1 MGFTL
6 ENGRDDTRQRFGLR
20 LAASLAAFLLLVG
33 STIPALG
40 AEYPGEPLR
49 LGSRGEAVRA
59 WQEALGIAADGHF
72 GEQTRDATISWQIRN
87 GLTADGI
94 VGPASWKVMFPDS
107 AIDLDDVRIS
117 IQGAGNGHGVGLTQY
132 GAKGMALQGYTSTQI
147 LEHFYQGSS
156 VENLSDA
163 VPGSWVVTESMPIWV
178 GIRQN
183 RTEFTFVA
191 TTGRVRV
198 CFDGDYNSY
207 PLLVAGGSTGRDNTF
222 TDLLISR
229 LAALGY
235 LQGQPG
241 AFNDTVRDAVISFQ
255 SAQGLAADGAVGGE
269 TWEALVQ
276 GSNPSDCAGAYYMT
290 SGEELVVTANGD
302 GSCSTNLVGAASQCR
317 LSIQDLSHDNRVG
330 LRGLS
335 HGGEMTQFIHGNVR
349 VRPNGARMHFSM
361 QMDIEDYVAGI
372 AEVPTSWMAAALEAQ
387 AIAARSYAVYAM
399 LRRGSESS
407 FSSSRKS
414 ACWCHVVSDTRDQ
427 VYAGWNREI
436 QNGGRWELVGAR
448 PTAGRVVTHPQEAVT
463 VAQAFY
469 SSSSGGATEDSSALW
484 GTAGRPYLVSVED
497 PWSIDTNV
505 NPNAFWSKSLSLSQL
520 LSIYG
525 LDGQFDDVISV
536 ATVPY
541 PWGSAQFVNV
551 VGIRGGSRVTERVSA
566 STLKSSLRLRSR
578 YFEIDYEA
586 PWWAAPPAPT
596 GVAVTGGTAATV
608 SWDPVPSQFAPE
620 TYTVSV
626 SPAHA
631 SPVTVDASQTSAAF
645 GGLSAG
651 VEYSFTVTATNQIGT
666 GPPSAASPP
675 QVVIAE
681 NPYPGEPLREGSR
694 GESVRVWQEALGI
707 AADGDFG
714 PATAA
719 ATRQWQQANGLIAD
733 GIVGEGSWNKMF
745 STPPSTETS
754 EEPEPE
760 TQPTPEPETESDV
773 PSYPGFL
780 LRTGSQGKW
789 VRTWQSALGLS
800 ADGYFG
806 SDTTRATREWQQAN
820 GLTPDGIVGMKSWQT
835 MFPGAGVERPTPP
848 PPIGGD
854 DEDTGGQ
861 GTESTETDGAG
872 TGVPAFPGSPL
883 QLGSQGADVIV
894 WQRALG
900 IAADGYFGPATL
912 SVTKAWQ
919 YRQGLAANGVV
930 GLDSWRKMFSGAGVQ
945 DSGPSAPG
953 GSSVAEAPPY
963 PGSPL
968 RVGSRGA
975 DVVIWQRA
983 LGIPAD
989 GYFGPQTDRAT
1000 RNWQRA
1006 NGLDGDGIVGINS
1019 WHQMFTGT
1027 NRGSSAARSSAV
1039 LLQLGI
1045 TGAMVE
1051 KWQRALGIEV
1061 TGVFDDDTVAHT
1073 KYWQR
1078 TQGIAADG
1086 RVTETSWSRMFPE
1099 EEVPQGDDRQSG
1111 STSGNGGSQRP
1122 SLEVLELESTGVRV
1136 ERWQRALGIEV
1147 TGVFDDDTVAHTKYW
1162 QRTQGI
1168 AADGRVTETSWYRM
1182 FPDEE

>member
-1 MGFTL
+1 
-6 ENGRDDTRQRFGLR
+6 
-20 LAASLAAFLLLVG
+20 
-33 STIPALG
+33 
-40 AEYPGEPLR
+40 
-49 LGSRGEAVRA
+49 
-59 WQEALGIAADGHF
+59 
-72 GEQTRDATISWQIRN
+72 
-87 GLTADGI
+87 
-94 VGPASWKVMFPDS
+94 
-107 AIDLDDVRIS
+107 
-117 IQGAGNGHGVGLTQY
+117 
-132 GAKGMALQGYTSTQI
+132 
-147 LEHFYQGSS
+147 
-156 VENLSDA
+156 
-163 VPGSWVVTESMPIWV
+163 
-178 GIRQN
+178 
-183 RTEFTFVA
+183 
-191 TTGRVRV
+191 
-198 CFDGDYNSY
+198 
-207 PLLVAGGSTGRDNTF
+207 
-222 TDLLISR
+222 
-229 LAALGY
+229 
-235 LQGQPG
+235 
-241 AFNDTVRDAVISFQ
+241 
-255 SAQGLAADGAVGGE
+255 
-269 TWEALVQ
+269 
-276 GSNPSDCAGAYYMT
+276 
-290 SGEELVVTANGD
+290 
-302 GSCSTNLVGAASQCR
+302 
-317 LSIQDLSHDNRVG
+317 
-330 LRGLS
+330 
-335 HGGEMTQFIHGNVR
+335 
-349 VRPNGARMHFSM
+349 
-361 QMDIEDYVAGI
+361 
-372 AEVPTSWMAAALEAQ
+372 
-387 AIAARSYAVYAM
+387 
-399 LRRGSESS
+399 
-407 FSSSRKS
+407 
-414 ACWCHVVSDTRDQ
+414 
-427 VYAGWNREI
+427 
-436 QNGGRWELVGAR
+436 
-448 PTAGRVVTHPQEAVT
+448 
-463 VAQAFY
+463 
-469 SSSSGGATEDSSALW
+469 
-484 GTAGRPYLVSVED
+484 
-497 PWSIDTNV
+497 
-505 NPNAFWSKSLSLSQL
+505 
-520 LSIYG
+520 
-525 LDGQFDDVISV
+525 
-536 ATVPY
+536 
-541 PWGSAQFVNV
+541 
-551 VGIRGGSRVTERVSA
+551 
-566 STLKSSLRLRSR
+566 
-578 YFEIDYEA
+578 
-586 PWWAAPPAPT
+586 
-596 GVAVTGGTAATV
+596 
-608 SWDPVPSQFAPE
+608 
-620 TYTVSV
+620 
-626 SPAHA
+626 
-631 SPVTVDASQTSAAF
+631 
-645 GGLSAG
+645 
-651 VEYSFTVTATNQIGT
+651 
-666 GPPSAASPP
+666 
-675 QVVIAE
+675 
-681 NPYPGEPLREGSR
+681 
-694 GESVRVWQEALGI
+694 
-707 AADGDFG
+707 
-714 PATAA
+714 
-719 ATRQWQQANGLIAD
+719 
-733 GIVGEGSWNKMF
+733 
-745 STPPSTETS
+745 
-754 EEPEPE
+754 
-760 TQPTPEPETESDV
+760 
-773 PSYPGFL
+773 
-780 LRTGSQGKW
+780 
-789 VRTWQSALGLS
+789 
-800 ADGYFG
+800 
-806 SDTTRATREWQQAN
+806 
-820 GLTPDGIVGMKSWQT
+820 MKSWQT